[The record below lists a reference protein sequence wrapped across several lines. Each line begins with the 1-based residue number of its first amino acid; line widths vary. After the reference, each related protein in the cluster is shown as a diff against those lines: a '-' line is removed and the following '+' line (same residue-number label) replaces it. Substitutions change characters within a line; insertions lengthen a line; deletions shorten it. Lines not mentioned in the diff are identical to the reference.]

1 MAIIKVSNS
10 NFEEEVLNSDKRVVV
25 DFWAD
30 WCGPCKMLGPVIDE
44 LSEELTDIKFCKV
57 NVDEEEELAVKY
69 KIMSI
74 PSVLIFEG
82 GKLIDT
88 SMGFKPKA
96 ALAEFIK

>member
-10 NFEEEVLNSDKRVVV
+10 NFEEEVLNSDKKVVV

>member
-10 NFEEEVLNSDKRVVV
+10 NFEEEVLNSDKKVVV

-57 NVDEEEELAVKY
+57 NVDEEAELATKY

-74 PSVLIFEG
+74 PSVLVFEG

-96 ALAEFIK
+96 ALETFIK